1 MVEALG
7 LKERQIEGLR
17 NPDQVGAIERLQ
29 IDPERTKGMARRYLN
44 RKVRKIEDSEYP
56 DASQPTTPVNT
67 PSDSSDDSGV
77 NDLAALP
84 AHTAVPYTLSL
95 FD

>member
-29 IDPERTKGMARRYLN
+29 IDPERTKGMA
-44 RKVRKIEDSEYP
+44 
-56 DASQPTTPVNT
+56 
-67 PSDSSDDSGV
+67 
-77 NDLAALP
+77 
-84 AHTAVPYTLSL
+84 
-95 FD
+95 